1 MDPLMTQLK
10 TYMVKIQHE
19 SSLQESKLC
28 KHLRYESKRN
38 GKHHTAPSSWNKRC
52 AKKKKWFIIIHK
64 EEPFLYWLFI

>member
-1 MDPLMTQLK
+1 MTQLK

-52 AKKKKWFIIIHK
+52 AKKKVIYH
-64 EEPFLYWLFI
+64 YS